1 MNLRINGESKEIPG
15 HPTLRELLV
24 LLGFK
29 DKPAAVEVNKQL
41 VPRKQHES
49 HPLREGDNIEIVTF
63 VGGG

>member
-1 MNLRINGESKEIPG
+1 MNLRINGETKEIPG
-15 HPTLRELLV
+15 SPSLRDQLV

-41 VPRKQHES
+41 VPRRQHES
-49 HPLREGDNIEIVTF
+49 HRLCEGDTVEIVTF